1 MDLRRRSLLEGIL
14 MTGREVVD
22 LIKKNVGVPWN
33 EQSTRDTFK
42 VGNPDST
49 VKGIATTMMVTFGM
63 LKRAHEAGLNM
74 VISHED
80 TYWNDRDDIK
90 DLTSN
95 VLYRMKTDYILNNGM
110 IVWRMHDHMHSMHPD
125 YTVVGELR
133 DVGIKG
139 GENVDMRPGVIT
151 IPETTLGEFAS
162 QVKRHSGFRASRCV
176 GDPKAKISKVLVG
189 PGYATPR
196 MTPETDVVIG
206 GEQQEADG
214 GFDNVEYVADAAS
227 LGIAKGLIMLGHV
240 VSEQAGMEDLAK
252 WLGTFIKGVP
262 IQFVPADEPFWT

>member
-1 MDLRRRSLLEGIL
+1 
-14 MTGREVVD
+14 MTAREVVD

-33 EQSTRDTFK
+33 EQSYRDTFK
-42 VGNPDST
+42 AGNPDGA
-49 VKGIATTMMVTFGM
+49 VQGIATTMMVTFDV
-63 LKRAHEAGLNM
+63 LKRAHQAGLNM
-74 VISHED
+74 VVAHED

-95 VLYRMKTDYILNNGM
+95 ALYKTKTDYILNNSM

-133 DVGIKG
+133 SVGIEG
-139 GENVDMRPGVIT
+139 GENVDMRPGIFT
-151 IPETTLGEFAS
+151 IPETTFGEFAS
-162 QVKRHSGFRASRCV
+162 RVKRISRFRASRCV
-176 GDPKAKISKVLVG
+176 GDPKAKIRKILVG

-196 MTPETDVVIG
+196 FTPEADVVIG

-227 LGIAKGLIMLGHV
+227 LGMAKGLIMLGHA
-240 VSEQAGMEDLAK
+240 VSEQAGMEDLATWMK
-252 WLGTFIKGVP
+252 TFIKGVP
-262 IQFVPADEPFWT
+262 IQYVPNEEPFWT